1 MSWNNDLF
9 SILRKREQRDSA
21 NRQERKASL
30 TRKSDEE
37 DESDNDNFNKESLAK
52 R

>member
-1 MSWNNDLF
+1 MS
-9 SILRKREQRDSA
+9 RERQDSA
-21 NRQERKASL
+21 SRQERKGSL
-30 TRKSDEE
+30 TRRSDED